1 MKTAV
6 VILNWNTVEYLR
18 AFLPPLLKSV
28 EGMDAEFVVADN
40 ASSDGSVQM
49 LSRDFP
55 EVKVLPLDSN
65 YGFTGGY
72 NRAIA
77 QLLEDSDPDYIVLL
91 NSDIEVPQG
100 WLEPLVGHMDSHPE
114 CGVCG
119 PKLHALLEEAGSYV
133 RSARFE
139 YAGAAGG
146 WLDRFG
152 YPYCRGRVLSKTEA
166 DNGQYDSLKNVMWVS
181 GACLMTRSSLWRQL
195 SGLDER
201 FFAHMEE
208 IDFCW
213 RARLEGWKVTVV
225 PDSCVYHLGG
235 GTLPK
240 TSAFKLKLNYRN
252 GLLMLDN
259 NLARCC
265 GSTRAKLTIFAR
277 MVLDGMSAA
286 VYLLSGRTEYVKAV
300 LDAHSEFRRMRN
312 GRTGERKA
320 PANTAEG
327 LGKVCI
333 ILQAALRGNGIF
345 NYLKRYED
353 SH

>member
-6 VILNWNTVEYLR
+6 VILNWNTAEYLG
-18 AFLPPLLKSV
+18 AFLPSLLKSI
-28 EGMDAEFVVADN
+28 EGMDAEIVVADN
-40 ASSDGSVQM
+40 ASSDGSLEM

-55 EVKVLPLDSN
+55 QVRQIPLDDN

-77 QLLEDSDPDYIVLL
+77 QLMQASAPQYVVLL
-91 NSDIEVPQG
+91 NSDIDVPAD
-100 WLEPLVGHMDSHPE
+100 WLRPLVEHMDGNPD
-114 CGVCG
+114 CGACG
-119 PKLHALLEEAGSYV
+119 PKLHALLEEGKGYV

-152 YPYCRGRVLSKTEA
+152 YPYCRGRVLGRTEP
-166 DNGQYDSLKNVMWVS
+166 DEGQYDSVKDVMWVS
-181 GACLMTRSSLWRQL
+181 GACLMTRASLWKKL
-195 SGLDER
+195 GGLDDR

-208 IDFCW
+208 IDYCW
-213 RARLEGWKVTVV
+213 RARLDGWKVTVV
-225 PDSCVYHLGG
+225 PSSCVYHLGG

-240 TSAFKLKLNYRN
+240 SSAFKLKLNYRN

-265 GSTRAKLTIFAR
+265 GRSRARAVIFAR

-286 VYLLSGRTEYVKAV
+286 VYLLTGRTRYVKAV
-300 LDAHSEFRRMRN
+300 LDAHSEFRRMR
-312 GRTGERKA
+312 RKA
-320 PANTAEG
+320 GSTSGDINAAEG
-327 LGKVCI
+327 LNRVCI
-333 ILQAALRGNGIF
+333 ILQSVLRGKGIF